1 MQLTKYTRTLKFH
14 VGLIIGLHVAFIS
27 YLVPFIGLFI
37 FYMFLIISMLV
48 TLALIGW
55 ELDKWSQMQTPEE
68 IWEVYLCRQQ
78 ALLDANKV

>member
-1 MQLTKYTRTLKFH
+1 MQLTKYTRVLKFH
-14 VGLIIGLHVAFIS
+14 VGLIIGLHVALIS
-27 YLVPFIGLFI
+27 YLIPFIGLFI
-37 FYMFLIISMLV
+37 FYMFLLLSMLV

-68 IWEVYLCRQQ
+68 LWEVYLCQQQ

>member
-1 MQLTKYTRTLKFH
+1 MQLTKYTRVLKFH

-37 FYMFLIISMLV
+37 FYMFLLISMLV

-55 ELDKWSQMQTPEE
+55 ELDKWSQIQTPEE
-68 IWEVYLCRQQ
+68 MWEIYLCQQQ